1 MTVDQPKFRRMGE
14 ERRRDDLIAAALD
27 LMAEGGPESA
37 TVRAIAARA
46 GATPGLIRY
55 YFSTKDDLWRAAYR
69 THMTRLTEQCRA
81 AIPAVPRSPGARLTA
96 FVVASL
102 SPPVTDGAAL
112 RLWAGFIGMA
122 QRNPAMNEIH
132 ETTYLLYRD
141 ALQELIAALPGR
153 CDTAR
158 LRTLA
163 IACNGVLDGLW
174 LEGCALPDKF
184 ADGELARIGVES
196 MGAILGEDLLCH
208 LAPGAADPRPA

>member
-81 AIPAVPRSPGARLTA
+81 AIPARLPVRKNASSSLWRNERIMPR
-96 FVVASL
+96 FV
-102 SPPVTDGAAL
+102 
-112 RLWAGFIGMA
+112 
-122 QRNPAMNEIH
+122 
-132 ETTYLLYRD
+132 
-141 ALQELIAALPGR
+141 
-153 CDTAR
+153 
-158 LRTLA
+158 
-163 IACNGVLDGLW
+163 
-174 LEGCALPDKF
+174 
-184 ADGELARIGVES
+184 
-196 MGAILGEDLLCH
+196 
-208 LAPGAADPRPA
+208 